1 MYILVNRDSGVRLSE
16 ADGEYKQ
23 FWKQI
28 CLFGEYVNPNGGA
41 HPNCSC
47 VERFGVEEDSVEIF
61 GYSKLDPK
69 NPEYM
74 YPHEQDFY
82 ERLVKNF
89 NNVERVPKHKT
100 KPSSDFI
107 INGEEWELKSILGE
121 VKTMTVRNEI
131 YRATDKGKRNIFL
144 DVYNDSVNID
154 DVIEKAKKHIS
165 IKKNSEKID
174 SLIVVVGDEF
184 NKIK

>member
-1 MYILVNRDSGVRLSE
+1 M
-16 ADGEYKQ
+16 GEYKQ

-61 GYSKLDPK
+61 GYLKLDPK